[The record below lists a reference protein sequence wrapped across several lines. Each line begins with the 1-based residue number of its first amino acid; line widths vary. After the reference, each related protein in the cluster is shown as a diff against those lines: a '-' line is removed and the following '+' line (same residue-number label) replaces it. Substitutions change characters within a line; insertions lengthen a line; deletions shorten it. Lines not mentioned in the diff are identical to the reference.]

1 MLHKIRSAF
10 FAMKPARQSLARIRT
25 PHYAARG
32 ALIDRRP
39 PPLEDL
45 PVEDVVRINRK
56 SDEYYDDAASV
67 DTWIDK
73 PLSDL
78 QGGADS
84 LWRFGLLL
92 SALRIGPTDRV
103 LDFGCGTGWTSAML
117 ARTGAEITGTDI
129 SERALAIAREA
140 AARTPT
146 STGAGH
152 LRFLPF
158 TGTRIDVPDGHFD
171 FVLVFDALHHL
182 PNPVT
187 VLRECAR
194 VLGPH
199 GYLGFAEP
207 GLGHS
212 HSYTAVS
219 ESAHGVLEGEVDP
232 EQLRA
237 TARAA
242 GFEEL
247 ELIVPPVP
255 PNILTLP
262 MPRARWYLRGVPWIV
277 PHDYIRAAI
286 LTSPI
291 GILRKGPYI
300 STSLHPHTLH
310 ASIRALEPRLAVRC
324 GERFVLRAIV
334 RNPTGTV
341 WLQQGRRDDGGVRLG
356 ARLLRLPG
364 TEVAAEW
371 KGSGLPRDMRQDDD
385 ATLEV
390 ECQAPGEAGEYLL
403 RLDMVAEGLAWFHE
417 RGSQPV
423 DLRLRVSA

>member
-10 FAMKPARQSLARIRT
+10 FSMKPARQSLAAVRT
-25 PHYAARG
+25 PHYAPEG
-32 ALIDRRP
+32 ALVDRRP
-39 PPLEDL
+39 APLEDL
-45 PVEDVVRINRK
+45 PAEEVERINLK
-56 SDEYYDDAASV
+56 SDEYFDDATSIEA
-67 DTWIDK
+67 WIDK
-73 PLSDL
+73 PLSDV
-78 QGGADS
+78 QSGADS

-92 SALRIGPTDRV
+92 SALKIGPTDRV

-129 SERALAIAREA
+129 SERALAIARET

-146 STGAGH
+146 GTRARH
-152 LRFLPF
+152 LRFLHF
-158 TGTRIDVPDGHFD
+158 NGTRIDVPEGYFD
-171 FVLVFDALHHL
+171 FVIVFDALHHL

-212 HSYTAVS
+212 QTYTALS

-237 TARAA
+237 TAREA
-242 GFEEL
+242 GFDEL

-310 ASIRALEPRLAVRC
+310 ASIQALDPRLAARC
-324 GERFVLRAIV
+324 GERFVLRAAV

-341 WLQQGRRDDGGVRLG
+341 WLQQGRRDVGSVRLG
-356 ARLLRLPG
+356 ARLLRPAG
-364 TEVAAEW
+364 SEVAAEW
-371 KGSGLPRDMRQDDD
+371 KGSRVPRDMRQGDD

-390 ECQAPGEAGEYLL
+390 ECQAPGDEGDYLL
-403 RLDMVAEGLAWFHE
+403 RLDMLAEGIAWFHE
-417 RGSQPV
+417 RGSQAV

>member
-1 MLHKIRSAF
+1 MLHKLRSVF

-25 PHYAARG
+25 AHYAPAG
-32 ALIDRRP
+32 ALFDRRP
-39 PPLEDL
+39 PPLADRPAGE
-45 PVEDVVRINRK
+45 VERINRK
-56 SDEYYDDAASV
+56 SDDYYDDTASI

-78 QGGADS
+78 IGGADS

-117 ARTGAEITGTDI
+117 ARTGAEVTGTDI
-129 SERALAIAREA
+129 SERALAIARES
-140 AARTPT
+140 AARTA
-146 STGAGH
+146 GARARH
-152 LRFLPF
+152 LRFLGF
-158 TGTRIDVPDGHFD
+158 NGTRIEAPDGHFD

-199 GYLGFAEP
+199 GCLGFAEP

-212 HSYTAVS
+212 QTYTALS

-232 EQLRA
+232 EQLR
-237 TARAA
+237 TAAREA
-242 GFEEL
+242 GFAEL

-277 PHDYIRAAI
+277 PHDYVRAAI

-310 ASIRALEPRLAVRC
+310 ASVRALDPRQAVRC
-324 GERFVLRAIV
+324 GERLVLRAV
-334 RNPTGTV
+334 VGNPTGTV
-341 WLQQGRRDDGGVRLG
+341 WLHQGRRDTGRVRLG
-356 ARLLRLPG
+356 ARLLCRPG
-364 TEVAAEW
+364 NEVTAEW
-371 KGSGLPRDMRQDDD
+371 RGAGVPRDMGQGDE

-390 ECQAPGEAGEYLL
+390 ECQAPGEEGDYVL
-403 RLDMVAEGLAWFHE
+403 RLDMLAEGIAWFHE
-417 RGSQPV
+417 RGSQPA
-423 DLRLRVSA
+423 DLRIRVSR